1 MGQEVLAFFVLIFKK
16 MRLTIKA
23 RDRSFFMSHKFGMK
37 GNFHKKNPKNVLRN
51 GNIIRK
57 TCVASQSD
65 HVEKDNP

>member
-1 MGQEVLAFFVLIFKK
+1 MG
-16 MRLTIKA
+16 LTTKA

-37 GNFHKKNPKNVLRN
+37 DNFHKKNPENVLRN

-65 HVEKDNP
+65 HFEKDNP